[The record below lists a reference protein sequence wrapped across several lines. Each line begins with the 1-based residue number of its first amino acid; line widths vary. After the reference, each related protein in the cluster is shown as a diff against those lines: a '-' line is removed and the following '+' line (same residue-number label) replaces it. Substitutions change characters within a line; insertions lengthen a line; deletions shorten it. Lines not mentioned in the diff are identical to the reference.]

1 MTTHAWRFPH
11 VNGRPVH
18 VRMRAWPTNE
28 GGYLVIATDLMV
40 GGGPVNT
47 T

>member
-1 MTTHAWRFPH
+1 MTNHARRFHH

-28 GGYLVIATDLMV
+28 GGCLVIATDLMV